1 MKRLLPFVALTLV
14 LAGGLRA
21 AELAPGLAYA
31 RPGAD
36 TRIAAGSSV
45 ILDLRYG
52 TDDSAASAL
61 LAPLK
66 SPAAADARRI
76 ILALVSPETSARLR
90 VQLAGLPG
98 VLTLGAVA
106 PDFKTDIAV
115 PVTPADDR
123 RAFDSLAAGMPPEKL
138 IVENADKPRYDESAL
153 VREHTGAAENPADK
167 PAAAKSAEAAKPVPV
182 DAVLQRAVQVYR
194 GLVAL
199 KKI

>member
-1 MKRLLPFVALTLV
+1 MKRLLLFIAFALV

-21 AELAPGLAYA
+21 AELAPGLFYA
-31 RPGAD
+31 RPGTD
-36 TRIAAGSSV
+36 TRIAAGTAV
-45 ILDLRYG
+45 ILDLRYA
-52 TDDSAASAL
+52 TNDAAASAL

-66 SPAAADARRI
+66 SPGPSAHRV

-90 VQLAGLPG
+90 IQLAGLPG
-98 VLTLGAVA
+98 VLTIGLAA
-106 PDFKTDIAV
+106 PDFKTDITV
-115 PVTPADDR
+115 VVSPADDR
-123 RAFDSLAAGMPPEKL
+123 RAYDALSAGMPPEKL

-153 VREHTGAAENPADK
+153 VREHTPGPADPAEK
-167 PAAAKSAEAAKPVPV
+167 PAEARPAEIAKPVPV

>member
-1 MKRLLPFVALTLV
+1 MKRLLPFVALAFV
-14 LAGGLRA
+14 FAGGLRA
-21 AELAPGLAYA
+21 AELAPGLVYA

-36 TRIAAGSSV
+36 TRIAADTSV

-52 TDDSAASAL
+52 TDDNAASAL

-66 SPAAADARRI
+66 SPGDSARRV

-98 VLTLGAVA
+98 VLTVGPTA
-106 PDFKTDIAV
+106 PDFKTDITVAV
-115 PVTPADDR
+115 SPADDR
-123 RAFDSLAAGMPPEKL
+123 RAFDALAAGLPPEKL
-138 IVENADKPRYDESAL
+138 LLENADKPRYDESAL
-153 VREHTGAAENPADK
+153 MREHTSGPAAPAGK
-167 PAAAKSAEAAKPVPV
+167 PAESKPDGTAPTAPAV
-182 DAVLQRAVQVYR
+182 DSVLQRAVQIHR

>member
-21 AELAPGLAYA
+21 AELAPGLVYA

-36 TRIAAGSSV
+36 TRLAAGASV
-45 ILDLRYG
+45 ILDLRYV
-52 TDDSAASAL
+52 TDDTTAHAL

-66 SPAAADARRI
+66 SPADSARRV

-98 VLTLGAVA
+98 VLTVGATA
-106 PDFKTDIAV
+106 PDFKTDITVAV
-115 PVTPADDR
+115 SPADDR
-123 RAFDSLAAGMPPEKL
+123 RAFDALAAGLPPEKL
-138 IVENADKPRYDESAL
+138 IVENADKPRRDESAL
-153 VREHTGAAENPADK
+153 VREHTGAAEPPSGK
-167 PAAAKSAEAAKPVPV
+167 PAETRSAEPAKPVPV
-182 DAVLQRAVQVYR
+182 DLVLQRAVQIHR

>member
-1 MKRLLPFVALTLV
+1 MKRLLPFVAVALV
-14 LAGGLRA
+14 FAGGLRA
-21 AELAPGLAYA
+21 ADLAPGLAYA

-36 TRIAAGSSV
+36 TRIAASSSV

-52 TDDSAASAL
+52 TNDAAASAL
-61 LAPLK
+61 LAPFK
-66 SPAAADARRI
+66 STTAPAHRV

-98 VLTLGAVA
+98 VLTLGLAA
-106 PDFKTDIAV
+106 PDFKTDITVLAS
-115 PVTPADDR
+115 PADDR
-123 RAFDSLAAGMPPEKL
+123 RAYDALAAGMPPEKL

-153 VREHTGAAENPADK
+153 VREHTDASEKPSGK
-167 PAAAKSAEAAKPVPV
+167 PAEAKSVETAKPIPV

>member
-1 MKRLLPFVALTLV
+1 MKRLLPFVALALV
-14 LAGGLRA
+14 FAGGLRA
-21 AELAPGLAYA
+21 ADLAPGLAYV

-36 TRIAAGSSV
+36 TRIASGTSV

-52 TDDSAASAL
+52 TNDAAASAL
-61 LAPLK
+61 LAPFK
-66 SPAAADARRI
+66 STTAPAHRV

-98 VLTLGAVA
+98 VLTLGPAA
-106 PDFKTDIAV
+106 PDFKTDITV
-115 PVTPADDR
+115 SVSPADDR
-123 RAFDSLAAGMPPEKL
+123 RAYDALAAGMPPEKL

-153 VREHTGAAENPADK
+153 VREHAGAAENPSDK
-167 PAAAKSAEAAKPVPV
+167 PAETKSAETAKPVHV